1 MKQITSLIKN
11 KWLMKTLSTVIFI
24 ILIILAFII
33 VNKVASNTN
42 PKIADLTKGKLYTL
56 SEKSKEIIKNIDQN
70 VKIYLIGYDENS
82 TEYILGKQCE
92 ELNDKI
98 NCIIVNSNQRPDLV
112 LKFGATSNGRIVAI
126 EGPDKKY
133 KVISSM
139 EMIITDNEENKSYD
153 LTEEKLTNAIQSVT
167 VNYKPKIYFTTG
179 SNEYGIESGELLE
192 LFGQFI
198 INDINEVIEINL
210 QNKGL
215 PEDCELLI
223 ISNPTTD
230 FSDIETARIQ
240 KYIKNGGSIMWMQN
254 PSLLNTKE
262 DGKKDNINKILD
274 EYGIRFGNGIVCETN
289 SNQLVGGNPT
299 MFSAMLVYHPIVKDI
314 YSSGKVYFFGTTR
327 IENKPD
333 EELKKLNVDVKI
345 LAKTTSEAYY
355 KTTTD
360 INVVNDDTPKGT
372 FNLAEVIE
380 KDVGNNKKSRLV
392 AIGTANF
399 VSGLQLKIAGQ
410 ESTTPIAQL
419 YNREMALRSVAYLTN
434 RQPSIKIRKNNGTVT
449 FSAPASFAKGVVAVI
464 ILILPM
470 SMILAGIIIPTI
482 RRKRK

>member
-33 VNKVASNTN
+33 VNKVASNSN
-42 PKIADLTKGKLYTL
+42 PKIVDLTKGKLYTL

-210 QNKGL
+210 QNK
-215 PEDCELLI
+215 
-223 ISNPTTD
+223 
-230 FSDIETARIQ
+230 Q
-240 KYIKNGGSIMWMQN
+240 
-254 PSLLNTKE
+254 
-262 DGKKDNINKILD
+262 
-274 EYGIRFGNGIVCETN
+274 
-289 SNQLVGGNPT
+289 
-299 MFSAMLVYHPIVKDI
+299 I
-314 YSSGKVYFFGTTR
+314 Y
-327 IENKPD
+327 
-333 EELKKLNVDVKI
+333 
-345 LAKTTSEAYY
+345 
-355 KTTTD
+355 
-360 INVVNDDTPKGT
+360 
-372 FNLAEVIE
+372 
-380 KDVGNNKKSRLV
+380 
-392 AIGTANF
+392 
-399 VSGLQLKIAGQ
+399 
-410 ESTTPIAQL
+410 
-419 YNREMALRSVAYLTN
+419 
-434 RQPSIKIRKNNGTVT
+434 
-449 FSAPASFAKGVVAVI
+449 
-464 ILILPM
+464 
-470 SMILAGIIIPTI
+470 
-482 RRKRK
+482 